1 MTMVDY
7 AAGIR
12 KAVEKSGI
20 PITKLAVKSG
30 LSKNMWYD
38 AQCGRHSPH
47 LENLLIMAETLGY
60 ESIDEFIGIK

>member
-1 MTMVDY
+1 MVDY

-20 PITKLAVKSG
+20 PVTQLAVKSG
-30 LSKNMWYD
+30 LSATMWYN
-38 AQCGRHSPH
+38 AKNGHNSPH

-60 ESIDEFIGIK
+60 TSIDEFIGIK